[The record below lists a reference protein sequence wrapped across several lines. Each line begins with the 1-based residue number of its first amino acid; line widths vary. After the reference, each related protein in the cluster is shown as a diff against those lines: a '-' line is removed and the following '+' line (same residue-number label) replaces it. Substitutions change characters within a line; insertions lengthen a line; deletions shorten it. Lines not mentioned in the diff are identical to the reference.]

1 MAGRTR
7 GALAHIW
14 VGSLATAGLALV
26 ASGCDDGKVAHF
38 GTVDASTGGSGGTPV
53 GGDGG
58 NGGTPVG
65 GTPVGGTPIGGTPV
79 GGNGGEPVGGRGGE
93 PVGGSAGGA
102 GGEPVGGGGAGG
114 EPVGGAGGAGG
125 AEPPP
130 DGELPPFE
138 RVAITTAGDT
148 TYVFWADAAGLQ
160 VRSFGA
166 DLTWTG
172 PATVVTAAAP
182 EGVSVA
188 AYTVAEV
195 PYLLW
200 STGADQPIQYLAAF
214 DPAGVPGSLEVTGRP
229 LVAQVQGQLLV
240 AGRAPGGAADRGVAW
255 QLVEPGIGFAQPIQV
270 FEGPNLPP
278 DSAGSLS
285 DAAIL
290 RFGTTG
296 QCLFID
302 GTGEAIGNFLCRD
315 GDAGFISSDGLT
327 TRLVYAHERF
337 GDRLHQVLPLLGGG
351 VHTPFVLGTEVGAT
365 LEYPFPADNGTRPI
379 VLASRTAADEGKL
392 AAFFPETGHLYKGVL
407 HEDWPVDGTRAL
419 VRRGDQA
426 VHVRFGYPDSPRL
439 SLEPLTERV
448 FEGTAYNF
456 DPPPGI
462 DPTCVPT
469 LEDCDAADL
478 DCDDRPSNG
487 LCCGMDAI
495 RWRRNITPPGPI
507 TNFAFDA
514 APNRDVYFVVVETDA
529 GALRP
534 YFVDFTDRNGNVS
547 AEAAFITDMQTTP
560 KMNEPPYDL
569 TGATGLIGYLSVSSW
584 RATLAHGPLGDIRVF
599 WNAPSTGAVAQNT
612 REFSTVDGCD
622 QVLAYDRVVGD
633 PAQAGQIAAIVV
645 CPDRIVRLPPR
656 FSDGETVTV
665 PITAPGDIP
674 VRAEWATTMRFGN
687 ELVII
692 VVAYRTEAGD
702 LAFLRYQAAPT
713 PGPGAPSGI
722 APQAVG
728 GGALASIPS
737 DDRGAPIY
745 WSVSNAAYVQ
755 LTAPNAARALVAD
768 GQGWVWS
775 NAVSA
780 PTVERYEMADLNNQ
794 LIGGGP
800 LGDGRSWGFWTL
812 SLSGD
817 GGTNLWAP
825 TPAVVLQDVPS
836 ALWHTTRGASN
847 NDDPGAFNGKRYP
860 GVMALYPDPENAG
873 QWTID
878 LSGADCAAP

>member
-1 MAGRTR
+1 MLRSFTSDLRELQGGDIMAGRTR

-114 EPVGGAGGAGG
+114 EPVGGAGGGGG

-529 GALRP
+529 GLRP

-713 PGPGAPSGI
+713 PGPGAPR
-722 APQAVG
+722 
-728 GGALASIPS
+728 ASRPRPS
-737 DDRGAPIY
+737 A
-745 WSVSNAAYVQ
+745 
-755 LTAPNAARALVAD
+755 AARWRPSPRTTA
-768 GQGWVWS
+768 
-775 NAVSA
+775 
-780 PTVERYEMADLNNQ
+780 
-794 LIGGGP
+794 
-800 LGDGRSWGFWTL
+800 GR
-812 SLSGD
+812 
-817 GGTNLWAP
+817 
-825 TPAVVLQDVPS
+825 PS
-836 ALWHTTRGASN
+836 TGAS
-847 NDDPGAFNGKRYP
+847 PTRP
-860 GVMALYPDPENAG
+860 
-873 QWTID
+873 TC
-878 LSGADCAAP
+878 S